1 MHSHGCR
8 NDDAA
13 DITAITEQSSFRVSD
28 LLRPS
33 DAYRAG
39 GQSGASQK
47 HPACLNAAAAAIGR
61 TDLSDYRK
69 FPSHEVTMGSH
80 IVDPNPG

>member
-1 MHSHGCR
+1 MHEQRSIEDQEMPGMHSHGCR

-39 GQSGASQK
+39 GQSGASQI
-47 HPACLNAAAAAIGR
+47 ASRVLERCGC
-61 TDLSDYRK
+61 SDR
-69 FPSHEVTMGSH
+69 S
-80 IVDPNPG
+80 D